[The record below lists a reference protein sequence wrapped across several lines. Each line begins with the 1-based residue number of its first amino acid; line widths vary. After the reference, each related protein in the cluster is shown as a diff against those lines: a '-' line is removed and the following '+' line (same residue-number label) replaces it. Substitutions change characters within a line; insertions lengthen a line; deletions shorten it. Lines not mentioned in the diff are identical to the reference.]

1 MIYTVFSDEIIKE
14 QNNQLFIQLL
24 PKQEESIS
32 QFCQRLANIL
42 EGKGFQIIK
51 MTCFGSLNNRIQFE
65 EELACRIEN
74 LFPITWIEGQNC
86 SDSFMNGIQLWATK
100 LKVDYLKTD
109 FGARASFFENSEGNY
124 LFIGDV
130 LSESAL
136 SPDFEYDT
144 LLRKLDNFLKYQG
157 FEFKDIVRTWYFLKD
172 ILMWY
177 DDFNRVRSNFFKQT
191 GVFDTL
197 IPASTGVSGNN
208 KTDTSVTMEL
218 LAFKPNKGNIDIK
231 QVKSPLQNEAND
243 YGSSFSRAIK
253 INAAGDSWMSI
264 SGTASILPSGKTAN
278 IGDTEKQ
285 IQHTFEVIERIGKQE
300 GFTFDDVVRATAYLK
315 DKSTVSILL
324 SFLRTNTRYKI
335 PLIITENTICRDNLL
350 FELEMDLIKTK

>member
-1 MIYTVFSDEIIKE
+1 MIDKVFSDEIIKE
-14 QNNQLFIQLL
+14 QNNQLFVQLL

-130 LSESAL
+130 LSESAI

-157 FEFKDIVRTWYFLKD
+157 FEFKDIVRTWYYLKD
-172 ILMWY
+172 ILTWY
-177 DDFNRVRSNFFKQT
+177 DDFNRVRSNYFKQT
-191 GVFDTL
+191 GVSL

-208 KTDTSVTMEL
+208 KANASVTMEL
-218 LAFKPNKGNIDIK
+218 LAIKPISGNINIE
-231 QVKSPLQNEAND
+231 QVKSPLQNEAVD

-253 INAAGDSWMSI
+253 ISAAGDSWMSI
-264 SGTASILPSGKTAN
+264 SGTASILSSGETN
-278 IGDTEKQ
+278 FIGNAERQ
-285 IQHTFEVIERIGKQE
+285 IQYTLKVIDGIINQE
-300 GFTFDDVVRATAYLK
+300 GFSFNDVVRATAYLK
-315 DKSTVSILL
+315 DKSTVSVLL

-335 PLIITENTICRDNLL
+335 PLIITENSICRDNLL
-350 FELEMDLIKTK
+350 FELEMDLIKSI